1 MRKWREWVTRRL
13 DDEKTG
19 RRDDEEIMGTGRLD
33 DEEIWRM
40 DDGKTLRLG

>member
-19 RRDDEEIMGTGRLD
+19 RRDDEEIMGTGRLGD
-33 DEEIWRM
+33 KETWRM
-40 DDGKTLRLG
+40 DDVKT